1 MPRCI
6 ACNKNLNDY
15 EATRK
20 DLQGQYLDMCNK
32 CYTFVQDDVLC
43 TDRPDLSPTEVI
55 EPELEAEDEDGV

>member
-20 DLQGQYLDMCNK
+20 DLHGQYLDMCNK
-32 CYTFVQDDVLC
+32 CYYPIQEDVP
-43 TDRPDLSPTEVI
+43 TIDRGDLSPSEEV
-55 EPELEAEDEDGV
+55 EPELDSEVSDE

>member
-20 DLQGQYLDMCNK
+20 DLHGQFLDMCNK
-32 CYTFVQDDVLC
+32 CYTPIQSEVP
-43 TDRPDLSPTEVI
+43 TIDRPDLNPTEEV
-55 EPELEAEDEDGV
+55 EPELEGEDLEEE

>member
-20 DLQGQYLDMCNK
+20 DLHGQFLDMCNK
-32 CYTFVQDDVLC
+32 CYTPIQNDVPC
-43 TDRPDLSPTEVI
+43 VDRPDLNPSEEI
-55 EPELEAEDEDGV
+55 EPEYTDDLEEE